1 MSVYLL
7 KYMQL
12 LNINEAS
19 KYAQVSQDTLRRYE
33 KKKLIKPFRT
43 PGNHRR
49 YNKEE
54 LDKLFGIK
62 HHNMKNRVFLYCRV
76 STRKQYQ
83 SGNLERQKKR
93 LIDYALK
100 NKYHIVGIYEEIA
113 SGINENRKQLSNLL
127 TDLAKKHINYVIIEY
142 KDRFARFGFNYL
154 NQIVELNGAK
164 IIIVEQQATKSLNE
178 EMIEDM
184 ISIITSFSA
193 KLYGRRGAKKIKRTL
208 QDLKNE

>member
-1 MSVYLL
+1 MSAYLL
-7 KYMQL
+7 KFMQL
-12 LNINEAS
+12 LNIHEAS
-19 KYAQVSQDTLRRYE
+19 KYTKVSSDTLRRYE
-33 KKKLIKPFRT
+33 KKGLITPFRT
-43 PGNHRR
+43 PGKHRR

-54 LDKLFGIK
+54 LNKLFGIK

-83 SGNLERQKKR
+83 SGNLERQKNR

-113 SGINENRKQLSNLL
+113 SGINENRKQLSKLL
-127 TDLAKKHINYVIIEY
+127 TDLTKQYINYVIVEY

-154 NQIVELNGAK
+154 NRIVELNGAK
-164 IIIVEQQATKSLNE
+164 IIIIEQQLTKSLNE
-178 EMIEDM
+178 EMVEDM

-193 KLYGRRGAKKIKRTL
+193 KLYGRRGAKKVQKTL
-208 QDLKNE
+208 QGLKNE